1 MAKLYSSIHDSD
13 CHDSH
18 QTGAAVL
25 RACVDMGDGA
35 LQLENFEAAIA
46 DATAVLVA
54 IAESVVTD
62 AKQARDLH
70 FKAVYRWVNACVCS
84 SF

>member
-1 MAKLYSSIHDSD
+1 
-13 CHDSH
+13 
-18 QTGAAVL
+18 
-25 RACVDMGDGA
+25 MGDGA

-46 DATAVLVA
+46 DATAVLEA
-54 IAESVVTD
+54 IADSVVTD

-84 SF
+84 SL